1 MKKFD
6 FEEDYEYFD
15 RLFDSLG
22 GINKNIHLFDFRTP
36 IIKRKE
42 FNKIR
47 NDIFYILMEKKGNI
61 CELQLNENCTNNA
74 EQVDHL
80 IPLSSNDLNKE
91 LRNIKGVN
99 GKKTPT
105 QSYGSNNTKNLVL
118 SCKKCNSFKKNHFPS
133 NELLNKIFKSIIN

>member
-99 GKKTPT
+99 GKKLQPNLMVLIIRKIWF
-105 QSYGSNNTKNLVL
+105 YLVKNVIHL
-118 SCKKCNSFKKNHFPS
+118 KRI
-133 NELLNKIFKSIIN
+133 IFLAMNY

>member
-47 NDIFYILMEKKGNI
+47 NDIFYILMEKKVIFASYNLMRI
-61 CELQLNENCTNNA
+61 VQIM
-74 EQVDHL
+74 Q
-80 IPLSSNDLNKE
+80 NK
-91 LRNIKGVN
+91 L
-99 GKKTPT
+99 TT
-105 QSYGSNNTKNLVL
+105 
-118 SCKKCNSFKKNHFPS
+118 
-133 NELLNKIFKSIIN
+133 